1 MKNIHYLL
9 SLLFLFTAFFS
20 CTKNNKISINKVV
33 GSPAYETSK
42 LTLKEPI
49 FDGGEYSFNFDVKD
63 YNLGEQTNKE
73 FTYNLA
79 NSSKG

>member
-1 MKNIHYLL
+1 MKKIYYLF

-42 LTLKEPI
+42 LTMKEPI
-49 FDGGEYSFNFDVKD
+49 LNGMNTPLILMLKIMISENKQIK
-63 YNLGEQTNKE
+63 NLLTI
-73 FTYNLA
+73 
-79 NSSKG
+79 